1 MLPKKSAKRTSIP
14 TELQNTSRT
23 VLGEKFAELHRQLQE
38 TDKSMLVIIDGWESS
53 GKGFLLKDLTREL
66 DPKHYEVAVFNEAV
80 LQDEKR
86 PYLYRFFMRSPKRG
100 QIVFFDR
107 SFYYELFHNLDIKE
121 KRLDHLLN
129 DISFVEK
136 ALHDDDTLV
145 VKFFIHQTKDEMAK
159 RIEDSHDKTDYD
171 ALSTK
176 DDEHQLENYKAFHQ
190 HFSTILEKTNSDDL
204 PWHILYVDGQKDQS
218 REALKISI
226 DSLEK
231 WLQADLTR
239 PAQEDFLAGLDT
251 AVAPLSQID
260 HSASISETDYE
271 LEKENLQQRAADLLY
286 KAYKMNKG
294 VIVAYEGSDAAG
306 KGGNYQRLTRLMDPR
321 GYDVSTVSAPNAE
334 EASHHYLWRFY
345 RDFPSLGRMTIF
357 DRTWYGRVLVERI
370 ENFTPTYRWQEAYDE
385 INQMEHNLTDQNYLL
400 LKYLIVIDKDTQY
413 DRFMGREKDPDK
425 QYKITDED
433 WRNRDKFDD
442 YVQAMN
448 DMVLKTSTPEA
459 PWKLISGVD
468 KRHARIAVLKD
479 FIQRME
485 AFLEKK

>member
-1 MLPKKSAKRTSIP
+1 MLPNKSIKRTSIP
-14 TELQNTSRT
+14 KELQNTSRT

-66 DPKHYEVAVFNEAV
+66 DPKHYEVAVFNETV

-121 KRLDHLLN
+121 KRLDHLLH

-145 VKFFIHQTKDEMAK
+145 LKFFIHQTKDEMAD
-159 RIEDSHDKTDYD
+159 RIKDLSDKPDYD
-171 ALSTK
+171 ALATK
-176 DDEHQLENYKAFHQ
+176 DDQHQLENYKAYRK
-190 HFSTILEKTNSDDL
+190 HFSNILEKTNSEDI

-226 DSLEK
+226 DKLEQ
-231 WLQADLTR
+231 WLAADLTR
-239 PAQEDFLAGLDT
+239 PAQKDFLSGLET
-251 AVAPLSQID
+251 SVAPLSQIN
-260 HSASISETDYE
+260 HSVTLSETDYE
-271 LEKENLQQRAADLLY
+271 LEKEDLQQQAADLLY

-334 EASHHYLWRFY
+334 ETSHHYLWRFY

-385 INQMEHNLTDQNYLL
+385 INQMEHNLTEQNYLL

-425 QYKITDED
+425 QYKITEED
-433 WRNRDKFDD
+433 WRNRDKFDE

-485 AFLEKK
+485 AFLDKK